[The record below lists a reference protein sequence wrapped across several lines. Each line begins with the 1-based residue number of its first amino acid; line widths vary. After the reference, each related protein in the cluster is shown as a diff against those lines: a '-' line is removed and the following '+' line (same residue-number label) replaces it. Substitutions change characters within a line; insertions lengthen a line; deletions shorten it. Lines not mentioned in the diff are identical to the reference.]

1 MRSTRIATVAVTAGA
16 ALLGWSAVSVAAIG
30 DQLPAS
36 SSPAGQPQQQQLD
49 RSTDRGPCVHDHDR
63 RPGV

>member
-1 MRSTRIATVAVTAGA
+1 MRSTRLATAAVAAGA
-16 ALLGWSAVSVAAIG
+16 ALLGWSTVSVAAIG

-36 SSPAGQPQQQQLD
+36 PSGQPHQQQQE
-49 RSTDRGPCVHDHDR
+49 PHHCVREHDH

>member
-1 MRSTRIATVAVTAGA
+1 MRSTRLATVAVTAGA

-30 DQLPAS
+30 DQLPAA
-36 SSPAGQPQQQQLD
+36 SSPGGQQQQQQQD
-49 RSTDRGPCVHDHDR
+49 RSPDRGHCDHDHDR

>member
-49 RSTDRGPCVHDHDR
+49 RGHCDHDHDR

>member
-1 MRSTRIATVAVTAGA
+1 MRSTRLATAAVTAGA

-30 DQLPAS
+30 DQLPAP
-36 SSPAGQPQQQQLD
+36 SPGQQQQQPD
-49 RSTDRGPCVHDHDR
+49 RSQSSPHQGHCDHDHDR

>member
-30 DQLPAS
+30 DQLPAAA
-36 SSPAGQPQQQQLD
+36 PAQHQQQQD
-49 RSTDRGPCVHDHDR
+49 QHRGHCDHDVDR

>member
-30 DQLPAS
+30 NQLPAT
-36 SSPAGQPQQQQLD
+36 SPGQQHQQQDQP
-49 RSTDRGPCVHDHDR
+49 SNRGGHCDPGHAR